1 MNPWAVYD
9 LLLDHAAATDDVA
22 EEVVMGLVWTLCR
35 GGRGTG
41 LAMTPAAAPRTL
53 PWPGT
58 LVGQPLAQLA
68 AWLRDWDPH
77 AASVGLAA
85 VNAVINT
92 QDNPLLARAR
102 PLDKPLDRGAPGN
115 LAVFAHF
122 LPQLAGRRVVVIGRY
137 PGLDVLAR
145 ELDLTMLER
154 QPGPGD
160 LPDPACEYLLPAA
173 DWVFL
178 TASSLANKTFPRLA
192 ELARGATT
200 VLMGPGTPWL
210 AELAAFG
217 IDYLAGVQV
226 TDPGQLRRT
235 VAEGGGTRLFE
246 GGVQYRLASL
256 TDVSS
261 PT

>member
-1 MNPWAVYD
+1 MNPWSVYE
-9 LLLDHAAATDDVA
+9 LLLDRVAGTHDVA

-35 GGRGTG
+35 GGRGAG

-53 PWPGT
+53 SWPGT
-58 LVGQPLAQLA
+58 LVGRPLAQLA

-85 VNAVINT
+85 VNAIINT

-102 PLDKPLDRGAPGN
+102 PLAATVPGN

-137 PGLDVLAR
+137 PGLDALAR
-145 ELDLTMLER
+145 ELDLVVLER

-192 ELARGATT
+192 ELARGAKT

-210 AELAAFG
+210 PDLAEFG
-217 IDYLAGVQV
+217 IDYLAGVHI
-226 TDPGQLRRT
+226 TDPEQLRRT

-246 GGVQYRLASL
+246 GGVGYALAPL
-256 TDVSS
+256 AEISS

>member
-58 LVGQPLAQLA
+58 LVGRPLAQLA
-68 AWLRDWDPH
+68 GWLRDWGPH

-102 PLDKPLDRGAPGN
+102 PLDAAVPGN
-115 LAVFAHF
+115 LAVFGHF

-145 ELDLTMLER
+145 ELDLTVLER

-160 LPDPACEYLLPAA
+160 LPDPACEYLLPEA

-178 TASSLANKTFPRLA
+178 TASSLANKTFSRLA
-192 ELARGATT
+192 ELARNATT

-210 AELAAFG
+210 PDLAEFG
-217 IDYLAGVQV
+217 IDYLAGVHIA
-226 TDPGQLRRT
+226 DPEQLRRT

-246 GGVQYRLASL
+246 GGAGYALAPL
-256 TDVSS
+256 AAPSS

>member
-1 MNPWAVYD
+1 MNPWTVYE
-9 LLLDHAAATDDVA
+9 LLLDRAAGTAHVA
-22 EEVVMGLVWTLCR
+22 EDVLMGLVWTLCR

-53 PWPGT
+53 SWPGT
-58 LVGQPLAQLA
+58 LVGRPLPQLA

-77 AASVGLAA
+77 AACVGLAA

-92 QDNPLLARAR
+92 ADNPLLARAR
-102 PLDKPLDRGAPGN
+102 PLDNPLDRGAPGN

-137 PGLDVLAR
+137 PGLDALAR
-145 ELDLTMLER
+145 ELDLVVLER

-160 LPDPACEYLLPAA
+160 LPDPACEYLLPQA

-192 ELARGATT
+192 ELARNATT

-210 AELAAFG
+210 AELAEFG
-217 IDYLAGVQV
+217 IDYLAGVRI
-226 TDPGQLRRT
+226 TDPEHLRRT

-246 GGVQYRLASL
+246 GGVGYALAPLADS
-256 TDVSS
+256 SS

>member
-1 MNPWAVYD
+1 MNPWAAYE
-9 LLLDHAAATDDVA
+9 LLLDRAAGTDGMA
-22 EEVVMGLVWTLCR
+22 EDVVMGLVWTLCR
-35 GGRGTG
+35 GPRGTG

-58 LVGQPLAQLA
+58 LAGRPLALFA
-68 AWLRDWDPH
+68 PWLRDWDPH
-77 AASVGLAA
+77 TASVGLAA

-92 QDNPLLARAR
+92 ADNPLLARAR
-102 PLDKPLDRGAPGN
+102 PLDDTGPGN

-122 LPQLAGRRVVVIGRY
+122 LPQLADRRVVVIGRY
-137 PGLDVLAR
+137 PGLDALAR
-145 ELDLTMLER
+145 ELDLTVLER

-160 LPDPACEYLLPAA
+160 LPDPACEYLLPQA

-192 ELARGATT
+192 ELARGSVT

-210 AELAAFG
+210 AELADFG
-217 IDYLAGVQV
+217 IDHLAGIGI
-226 TDPGQLRRT
+226 TDPEQLRRT

-246 GGVQYRLASL
+246 GGVHYRLASL
-256 TDVSS
+256 TDV
-261 PT
+261 PTPT